1 MKKTTSSLFAA
12 TAALGLIAASA
23 GVAFAAE
30 IPDTEPSAPATSAPA
45 DETPAPE
52 QPSTEDPATEDPA
65 PEPSTPADDNTG
77 ADDNNTGGSA
87 EMPPASDDSSAP
99 AADQG
104 GAGAVSGPVGNA
116 GVSTRGQIA
125 TGKKGERKFAQTF
138 CQTYA
143 DFSNLSVYG
152 AVGILVLHLMGNKRH
167 HQKHDDAANIRQQL
181 RGRIAAKQRR
191 HQLFHEH
198 E

>member
-30 IPDTEPSAPATSAPA
+30 PVTEPSTPASDAPVAEPSAPASDAPSTGTPA

-52 QPSTEDPATEDPA
+52 PSAPADDNTG
-65 PEPSTPADDNTG
+65 SDDNTG

-87 EMPPASDDSSAP
+87 DMPATSDDSSVP

-104 GAGAVSGPVGNA
+104 GAGAVSGPVGTS
-116 GVSTRGQIA
+116 GVTTRGQIS
-125 TGKKGERKFAQTF
+125 TGNGPAPVSARGGIRNTNAPAGTP
-138 CQTYA
+138 A
-143 DFSNLSVYG
+143 ASNPTLANTGSVASIAAG
-152 AVGILVLHLMGNKRH
+152 AGVIALAGGVTLVVARKRH
-167 HQKHDDAANIRQQL
+167 
-181 RGRIAAKQRR
+181 
-191 HQLFHEH
+191 
-198 E
+198 